1 MKSVEVKK
9 WVSKWGIEISLVVLL
24 YALVATAGSLMP
36 NFLKVKSQLL
46 LSRHVWEMGILALG
60 MTLIVISG
68 GIDLSVG
75 STMALAAV
83 GFGIVFGATGLI
95 WLSALTAILIGLSC
109 GALNGWLIARFKVH
123 PLIITLATFALYRG
137 VAEGVSQGE
146 SYSRFGDGFS
156 ALGRGMWLGV
166 PLAGYLFVGLAIGI

>member
-9 WVSKWGIEISLVVLL
+9 WVSKWGIEISLAVLL
-24 YALVATAGSLMP
+24 FALVAVAGSLMP
-36 NFLKVKSQLL
+36 NFLKVNSQLL

-95 WLSALTAILIGLSC
+95 WMSALAAILIGLSC

-123 PLIITLATFALYRG
+123 PLIITAVVVGGASIAGGKGRI
-137 VAEGVSQGE
+137 
-146 SYSRFGDGFS
+146 
-156 ALGRGMWLGV
+156 LGTVLGV
-166 PLAGYLFVGLAIGI
+166 LLIHETRLFADRVPPGTN